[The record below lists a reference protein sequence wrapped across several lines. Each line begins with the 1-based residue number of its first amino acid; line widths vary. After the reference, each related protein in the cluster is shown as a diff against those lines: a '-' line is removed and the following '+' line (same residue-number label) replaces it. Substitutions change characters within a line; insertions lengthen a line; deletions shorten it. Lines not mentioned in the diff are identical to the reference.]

1 MKSLLFT
8 LTIVLLLAQFISGN
22 WFLRKCENKTGYCKK
37 KCRIGELQKYSK
49 GKCAIRKVCCVMDI
63 NHDIKPLTFSNTASM
78 PTVKNQQLSTTKKL
92 KTTVMVITTSTV

>member
-1 MKSLLFT
+1 MNLPMLTVTICGLLT
-8 LTIVLLLAQFISGN
+8 LVTKGN

-49 GKCAIRKVCCVMDI
+49 GKCGIRKVCCVMDI

-78 PTVKNQQLSTTKKL
+78 PTVKNQQLSTTKK
-92 KTTVMVITTSTV
+92 